1 MANLLRTKFAGL
13 LRGLLHQLDDR
24 EPLPSQR
31 PTGASASVPV
41 AAPVPAPVAPP
52 PRLVNPDEIELSLAP
67 IIAGLPIDLR
77 AKLMAVPAAGTMI
90 CLPIETMMGQL
101 AFGAVKISFG
111 ELRQLAPNI
120 FANSGG
126 EHDNRPVN
134 LPLNE
139 ILPRLNPA
147 LLARRSGQKIE
158 VAEEVSGP
166 FGGQGRGVTFT
177 TQPLK
182 PIAPL
187 PTPGP
192 RADRP
197 AVSMEAPLPATPIAF
212 RPPPASNIPP
222 TPTRPSAMPAAA
234 APKISVAP
242 IPAPAAP
249 PLRPESASP
258 SIFAALWDLAENWP
272 EELKNEISRS
282 VLANASVPL
291 AGNMVE
297 AGLKRGRF
305 TMSWKQLRTLAK
317 PSSTV
322 SPNDGLELDLP
333 LKVIA
338 PLFFAAQKNLTS
350 DRKTVKVSADIPNL
364 FFGFPQAAPEPPVS
378 KPQPVDKKP
387 ADTNF
392 YVWGDEGEMPKTEPN
407 LVSPPSVPQ
416 TDFMRR
422 QVPPADVVARA
433 LDLPGVAGA
442 LVTLPDGLRVAS
454 QVPADFNADTLA
466 AFIPQIFERLNQ
478 ATRELRMGALN
489 NVNFTVGNVPWKIFR
504 VSSVYFA
511 AFGSAG
517 EGLPTAQLAALAV
530 ELDRKKQ

>member
-31 PTGASASVPV
+31 PAAAAASMATAAPLPASV
-41 AAPVPAPVAPP
+41 AQP
-52 PRLVNPDEIELSLAP
+52 PRPMNPDEIELPLAP

-77 AKLMAVPAAGTMI
+77 AKLMSVPAAGAMI
-90 CLPIETMMGQL
+90 CLPIETIMGQL

-111 ELRQLAPNI
+111 ELRQLAPHI

-139 ILPRLNPA
+139 ILTRLNPS
-147 LLARRSGQKIE
+147 LLARRTGQKIE
-158 VAEEVSGP
+158 VADEVSGP

-182 PIAPL
+182 PVALP
-187 PTPGP
+187 PTPES

-197 AVSMEAPLPATPIAF
+197 AVSMEAPLPATPIVF
-212 RPPPASNIPP
+212 RPPPTSNIPP
-222 TPTRPSAMPAAA
+222 TPTRPPAMPAAP
-234 APKISVAP
+234 APKISGTPIAAP
-242 IPAPAAP
+242 VTPPSRPEPAAP
-249 PLRPESASP
+249 T
-258 SIFAALWDLAENWP
+258 IFAALWDLAENWP
-272 EELKNEISRS
+272 EELRDEISRS
-282 VLANASVPL
+282 ALANASVPL
-291 AGNMVE
+291 AGNVVE
-297 AGLKRGRF
+297 SGLKRGRL
-305 TMSWKQLRTLAK
+305 TMLWKQLRTLAK

-338 PLFFAAQKNLTS
+338 PLFFASQKNLAS
-350 DRKTVKVSADIPNL
+350 ARKMVKVSADIPDL

-378 KPQPVDKKP
+378 KLQPVDKKP

-392 YVWGDEGEMPKTEPN
+392 YVWGDEGETPKIEPN
-407 LVSPPSVPQ
+407 VVSPPTAPQ

-422 QVPPADVVARA
+422 QVPPADVVSRA

-454 QVPADFNADTLA
+454 QVPGEFNADTLA

-478 ATRELRMGALN
+478 ATRELRMGVLN
-489 NVNFTVGNVPWKIFR
+489 NVNFTVGNVPWEIFR

-511 AFGSAG
+511 AFGCAG
-517 EGLPTAQLAALAV
+517 EGLPTVQLAALAV
-530 ELDRKKQ
+530 ELDRKKP